1 MIKTKHET
9 AALGERKLG
18 TPTTVSRNCT
28 PIKVLTFEHIN
39 EAEVARM
46 DAKPHKLD
54 LLFYQRLAYYRFSP
68 AIFLIILATTS
79 GWLMNGLCPALH
91 LSTLAPS
98 PRFFAILS

>member
-1 MIKTKHET
+1 MVYFEQDGDFLSCVTDKRRKGMIKTKHEI

-54 LLFYQRLAYYRFSP
+54 LLF
-68 AIFLIILATTS
+68 
-79 GWLMNGLCPALH
+79 
-91 LSTLAPS
+91 LSEACVL
-98 PRFFAILS
+98 